1 MPQQTVLLAWQS
13 VSEAQSFSPAA
24 AGWQVRRLLARV
36 VGTHANPCAVSHMLS
51 LSQNF
56 GHALAFW
63 QILPL
68 SPKSQQSSPP
78 LVLQSWSLVQYL
90 SQVAVQSPG
99 PVPGGGPPP
108 PAVPPAPVLPPEP
121 VEPAPPVELLPLPF
135 EHAASAA
142 PSMTMTARTP
152 IDLRSLIKP
161 PYAR

>member
-13 VSEAQSFSPAA
+13 VSEVQSFNPAD

-36 VGTHANPCAVSHMLS
+36 VGTHASPWAVSHMLS
-51 LSQNF
+51 SEQNF

-78 LVLQSWSLVQYL
+78 LVLQSWSLEQYL

-108 PAVPPAPVLPPEP
+108 PAVPPAPVLPPVP
-121 VEPAPPVELLPLPF
+121 VEPPPPVELPFPF
-135 EHAASAA
+135 EQAPSAA
-142 PSMTMTARTP
+142 PSMTMTARTT
-152 IDLRSLIKP
+152 IGLRSLIKP